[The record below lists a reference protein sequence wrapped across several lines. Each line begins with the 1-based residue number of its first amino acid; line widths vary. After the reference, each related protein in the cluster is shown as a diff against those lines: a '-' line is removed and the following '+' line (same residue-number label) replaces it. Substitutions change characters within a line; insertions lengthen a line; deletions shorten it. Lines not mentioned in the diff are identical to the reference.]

1 MGFLRLM
8 RLPLIIALLLAG
20 CAERPV
26 TEPSRDSHK
35 SPPSSSYEM
44 DAVVRDASRW
54 VNVDTTRRG
63 WVHVAGTGS
72 MLPMFGANS
81 VLLLERTDG
90 TDLRVG
96 DVALYDREDRSGTI
110 AHRVRVVGDTAVIFT
125 GDNNPGDG
133 SDGWIAKSRIRWRV
147 AGLLY
152 SSRP

>member
-20 CAERPV
+20 CSERPV

-54 VNVDTTRRG
+54 VNVDPARRG

-110 AHRVRVVGDTAVIFT
+110 VHRVRVVGDTAVIFT
-125 GDNNPGDG
+125 GDNNPGNG